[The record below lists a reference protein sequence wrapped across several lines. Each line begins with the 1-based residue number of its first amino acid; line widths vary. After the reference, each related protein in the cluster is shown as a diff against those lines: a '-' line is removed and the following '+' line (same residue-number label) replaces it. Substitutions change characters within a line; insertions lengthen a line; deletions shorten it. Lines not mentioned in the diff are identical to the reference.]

1 MRTLILLLI
10 LWYVHCSKKR
20 KLRGGN
26 MGKGREVED
35 GENCKVWGKERNAG
49 IAAYVENKN
58 ETWGGRKL
66 L

>member
-1 MRTLILLLI
+1 
-10 LWYVHCSKKR
+10 
-20 KLRGGN
+20 